1 MPDSTERAALLR
13 RVQDDAAAVAQLAA
27 DLIAAPSE
35 NPPGDVTAAADVSRR
50 WLDDR
55 GLEYDLVVP
64 APGRENI
71 VIEVDGAKSGPRV
84 VLCAHLD
91 TFPVGERD
99 RWTVPPQAATV
110 RDGAVYGR
118 GASDMKGGAAAF
130 LYVTWLASQWRDQ
143 LAGSL
148 AYALVCDEESFGPF
162 GARAV
167 LEQRP
172 ELAGDAMLSTEPS
185 SRRFVRFGEKGIVWG
200 TATFEGPA
208 GHAAYPSPGVSAIER
223 ASAFALDFASFD
235 GWPRASRPA
244 FDGDQRLRDIHDGA
258 VVPGASDALDRALVN
273 LGMIRGGAKRN
284 LHAER
289 CDVEVDVRL
298 PVGASA
304 AEAVTTLEHL
314 VDRHGGRLDI
324 ELQSDPNATDPEHP
338 LLDLVC
344 ENVAQVTG
352 EQPLRTVG
360 LGGTDSRLWR
370 ARGVPAAVFG
380 PAPQTMGG
388 PDELI
393 NIDELADITAV
404 HAATVWDLLVERRPL
419 VRTSAG

>member
-1 MPDSTERAALLR
+1 VSASTERAALLR
-13 RVQDDAAAVAQLAA
+13 RVQEDADIIVRLAA

-35 NPPGDVTAAADVSRR
+35 NPPGDVTAAAAVARR

-55 GLEYDLVVP
+55 GLDHELLIP

-71 VIEVDGAKSGPRV
+71 VVEVEGAQGGPRV

-99 RWTVPPQAATV
+99 RWTVPPQAAIV

-130 LYVTWLASQWRDQ
+130 LYVMWLASQWRDQ
-143 LAGSL
+143 LSGSL

-185 SRRFVRFGEKGIVWG
+185 SRRFVRFGEKGMVWA

-208 GHAAYPSPGVSAIER
+208 GHAAYPSLGAGAIER
-223 ASAFALDFASFD
+223 ASAFALEFASFD
-235 GWPRASRPA
+235 GWPDAARPA
-244 FDGDQRLRDIHDGA
+244 FDGDQRERDLHDAA

-273 LGMIRGGAKRN
+273 LGVIRGGAKRN

-289 CDVEVDVRL
+289 CDLEVDVRL
-298 PVGASA
+298 PVGATA
-304 AEAVTTLEHL
+304 ADAVTALERL
-314 VDRHGGRLDI
+314 VERHGGRLTV
-324 ELQSDPNATDPEHP
+324 ELQSEPNATDPEHP

-352 EQPLRTVG
+352 VQPLRCVG
-360 LGGTDSRLWR
+360 LGGTDARLWR
-370 ARGVPAAVFG
+370 ARDVPAAVFG

-388 PDELI
+388 PDEQVAV
-393 NIDELADITAV
+393 DELTDITAV
-404 HAATVWDLLVERRPL
+404 HAATVWDLLVERRSL
-419 VRTSAG
+419 V